1 MGYYAVPNESL
12 NLQLELERI
21 SVVYKITSQN
31 SEGNLYGKTRLL
43 YQRSLEKTIR
53 AKNP

>member
-31 SEGNLYGKTRLL
+31 SEGNLTELFWCDKVIAFSGW
-43 YQRSLEKTIR
+43 
-53 AKNP
+53 

>member
-21 SVVYKITSQN
+21 SVDYKITSQN

-43 YQRSLEKTIR
+43 YQWSLDKTIR
-53 AKNP
+53 A